1 MPFINDKLNYYNEK
15 TEGQLLES
23 TESVERKVTAFMRKE
38 PSRYTFRVSDVMERL
53 RGSIYGQEKVMENLE
68 GMLNLVH
75 ADISEKDRPLY
86 IGMFL
91 GPTGVGKTET
101 IRILAESIY
110 GDKDQFCRIDMNTLS
125 QEHYAAALTGAPPG
139 YVGSKEGNTL
149 FDEEKITGSFSK
161 PGIVLFDEIEKADAS
176 VIQTLL
182 NIFDNGKM
190 VVSSGE
196 RTISFRNSLIF
207 MTSNLGSKAIF
218 DFAYQ
223 DFKSQ
228 LKRLIY
234 RMRFSNWGQSHHS
247 LLEKIIQ
254 NELEREYTPEF
265 LNRIDDICVFNW
277 LEGEPAFSI
286 IDKNIEELNGR
297 LKKHYYQVE
306 LETDAKSFLLDKGFS
321 KQYGARSIRRVIRKY
336 IEIPIAKQIQVGD
349 QVEGSIRFLVT
360 ARHDDLVFTKKIKKE
375 DREDE

>member
-1 MPFINDKLNYYNEK
+1 MPFINDKLNYYNQK
-15 TEGQLLES
+15 AEGQLVS
-23 TESVERKVTAFMRKE
+23 TESVERNVTALMKRE
-38 PSRYTFRVSDVMERL
+38 PSRYTFRVSEVMERL
-53 RGSIYGQEKVMENLE
+53 RGSIFGQEKVLENLE

-75 ADISEKDRPLY
+75 ADISENDRPLY

-101 IRILAESIY
+101 VRILAESIY

-125 QEHYAAALTGAPPG
+125 QEHYAAAITGAPPG

-196 RTISFRNSLIF
+196 RTISFRNSMIF
-207 MTSNLGSKAIF
+207 MTSNLGSKAMF
-218 DFAYQ
+218 DFAEQ
-223 DFKSQ
+223 DLKSQ
-228 LKRLIY
+228 IKRLIH
-234 RMRFSNWGQSHHS
+234 RMKLSNWGHSQHS

-254 NELEREYTPEF
+254 NELERVYTPEF

-277 LEGEPAFSI
+277 LEGEPVFSI
-286 IDKNIEELNGR
+286 IDKNIEELNQR
-297 LKKHYYQVE
+297 LKKHFYQVE
-306 LETDAKSFLLDKGFS
+306 LEADAKSFLVEKGFS
-321 KQYGARSIRRVIRKY
+321 KQYGARSIRRVLRKY
-336 IEIPIAKQIQVGD
+336 VEIEMAKHIQAGD
-349 QVEGSIRFLVT
+349 QGEGPIHFLVT
-360 ARHDDLVFTKKIKKE
+360 AKRDALVFTKK
-375 DREDE
+375 

>member
-15 TEGQLLES
+15 AETQVKRS
-23 TESVERKVTAFMRKE
+23 TENVEPALMKKA
-38 PSRYTFRVSDVMERL
+38 PSRYTFRVSDIMESL
-53 RGSIYGQEKVMENLE
+53 RGSIFGQEKVMENLE

-75 ADISEKDRPLY
+75 ADISENDRPLY

-110 GDKDQFCRIDMNTLS
+110 GDKDQFCRIDMNTLT

-149 FDEEKITGSFSK
+149 FDEDKIAGSFSK
-161 PGIVLFDEIEKADAS
+161 PGIVLFDEIEKADIS

-207 MTSNLGSKAIF
+207 MTSNLGSKAVF

-223 DFKSQ
+223 DLKSQ

-234 RMRFSNWGQSHHS
+234 RMKLSNWGHSHYS

-254 NELEREYTPEF
+254 NELERTYTPEF

-306 LETDAKSFLLDKGFS
+306 LEADAKSFLLDKGFS
-321 KQYGARSIRRVIRKY
+321 KQYGARSIRRAIRKY
-336 IEIPIAKQIQVGD
+336 VEIEIAKQIQVEEQG
-349 QVEGSIRFLVT
+349 EGFIHYLVT
-360 ARHDDLVFTKKIKKE
+360 ASHNALVFTKE
-375 DREDE
+375 